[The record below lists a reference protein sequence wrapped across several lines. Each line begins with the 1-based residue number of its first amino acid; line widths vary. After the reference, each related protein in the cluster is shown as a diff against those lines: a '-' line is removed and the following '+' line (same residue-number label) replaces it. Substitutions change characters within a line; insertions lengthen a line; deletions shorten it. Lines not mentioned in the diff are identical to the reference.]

1 MHGRGLAPGLQ
12 RTRTP
17 QQVRLIMSHIEP
29 LSPQPSPRRI
39 DLDQVVSAP
48 DVQDLLFSYLRIV
61 SPSLRRAAVSSIR
74 ALADASRSDALN
86 G

>member
-1 MHGRGLAPGLQ
+1 
-12 RTRTP
+12 
-17 QQVRLIMSHIEP
+17 MSHIEP
-29 LSPQPSPRRI
+29 LSPPPASRRI

-74 ALADASRSDALN
+74 ALADASRPDPGSS
-86 G
+86 

>member
-1 MHGRGLAPGLQ
+1 
-12 RTRTP
+12 
-17 QQVRLIMSHIEP
+17 MSHIEP
-29 LSPQPSPRRI
+29 LSPPTSPHRI

-74 ALADASRSDALN
+74 ALADASKSDVV
-86 G
+86 GG